1 MRKEYSLI
9 KAILLGNYI
18 EDGKNVCLVWFGFVT
33 KLLPEEDVSKILTE
47 DFSSNQFTKFI
58 FEKLS
63 CIIALHLVV

>member
-58 FEKLS
+58 F
-63 CIIALHLVV
+63 